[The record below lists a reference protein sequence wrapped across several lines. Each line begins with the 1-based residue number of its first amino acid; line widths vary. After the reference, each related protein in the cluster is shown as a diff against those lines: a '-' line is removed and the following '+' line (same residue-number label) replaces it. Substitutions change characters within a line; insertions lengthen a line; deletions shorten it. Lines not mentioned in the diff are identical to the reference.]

1 MAKETKVGELVL
13 DFKVRIEAL
22 EKGLE
27 TAKKKLK
34 QIEEENKQ
42 LKNSNKG
49 LESSFIAM
57 SAVAVAS
64 LVKIGNA
71 VKNAVNQ
78 YNRYTNSMN
87 ALNKTA
93 KATGNTM
100 SDVQNIISDVNEF
113 KLMDEGDLNSSI
125 KNLLNYGF
133 TAQQTSEILNV
144 LQDAAVGNRQECY
157 TLSEAVRVTTEGIRM
172 ENSVLSDAAGVQ
184 KNISKMYEDY
194 AKTLGKTTDALS
206 QAEKAQAV
214 YNGIMEEASMFTGSA
229 KEMAEGYQ
237 GQQAQLNATTL
248 DLQRTFGEA
257 MIPTMTELTKV
268 QNGLLSG
275 ITSLIKEH
283 KAGAAG
289 ITTFTTILLGASVA
303 IGAGT
308 KAIGA
313 YKAAAKAADMTTKAF
328 TASLLKNPLF
338 IGALAIS
345 AGIAALFAYKTAT
358 EETTDAQAKLAEITE
373 RYNQIANGTLE
384 ITDENTLEMEDRNK
398 HINEQIKLL
407 ENLENLQ
414 KEYDEAPKG
423 SYVIEMAKN
432 LEVAEDGTIKFTKS
446 TYELKQEIKAAEK
459 AFKDAQKENG
469 NYGDSLDELNEKL
482 NETTNFLTEA
492 NAIKNISKA
501 TDIEEVKQQ
510 QISAAQLK
518 NNVDV
523 MQSYLDIVKKGETST
538 TEYKEAVKKL
548 TEAYPLAVNAEGI
561 LIDTAQ
567 DLINAERLKAD
578 EAWKGSQDVIK
589 ANMDTI
595 KSAMNAEQYHKQLAQ
610 SMGIS
615 YENLIP
621 TLTSVL
627 NILQAMSST
636 SHVQVAGATVKSS
649 IPKTSAKSGGGSSSY
664 SNKALD
670 KYKKDLEYKKSL
682 DKLSLQ
688 EEIAGYE
695 YALKK
700 YAKTQDEKREL
711 TTKIYEL
718 RKSLQ
723 EKELDD
729 FLEELDYKKSLDQL
743 SLEEE
748 IKQQKYAL
756 NNLAKTTEQRKE
768 LIVSIYEL
776 EKELEEDRKEKLR
789 ESAEFDRKLL
799 DNATRYRERYIAKQ
813 ERLRGAEYAVEERT
827 ADLDEIIKRH
837 REYLNQILK
846 DERYSLEER
855 RQIWEEE
862 LDIIADYEKKKRDLR
877 ISAIDNTLNQL
888 KNAITKQCEEMKE
901 AEEKAIEQ
909 NIELVEKWRDA
920 RIEAINAEYDAR
932 IEAINK
938 ELDALNKAE
947 KQKTRDEE
955 DADYEKKKLRLEQL
969 IAYEHD
975 ATTKA
980 NYEKELAK
988 LTAEHNK
995 TLDDRAL
1002 EDKKEN
1008 LKEEQDLLKEEQKT
1022 KIEAIEAEAQ
1032 AKIDSYNR
1040 QLEAMQEYYNKQI
1053 ATAEETAQKLL
1064 LNVENSQEEILRLL
1078 ETYGDSYEITGQT
1091 FGEKLG
1097 QGFAEVAMQKIQN
1110 AISTIQKTIDAAI
1123 ESNIEKL
1130 ASQSEIT
1137 ANSVSGSG
1145 NTTINKTINVEQN
1158 NTITTPVDSPSV
1170 MAKKQETIGKGLAKS
1185 LSYII

>member
-1 MAKETKVGELVL
+1 MAKQTKVGELVL
-13 DFKVRIEAL
+13 DFKIKLEAL

-27 TAKKKLK
+27 TAKKKLE

-64 LVKIGNA
+64 FVKIGNA
-71 VKNAVNQ
+71 VKDAVNQ

-214 YNGIMEEASMFTGSA
+214 YNGIMAEASMFTGSA

-268 QNGLLSG
+268 QNGLLTG
-275 ITSLIKEH
+275 ITSLIKEN
-283 KAGAAG
+283 KAGIAG
-289 ITTFTTILLGASVA
+289 FTTFTTILLGASVA

-313 YKAAAKAADMTTKAF
+313 YKAAAIAANMTTKAF
-328 TASLLKNPLF
+328 TLSLLANPLF
-338 IGALAIS
+338 VGALAIS
-345 AGIAALFAYKTAT
+345 VGIGALSAFNTKMQESIDKMEEQTEKSKQLVEALKNFKENDMTYTDAERGLVEEEAKKAEEIIKIHNDKKAAIEKIENDITNTAKNMEMPDFVKKANLESLNMKLRDAKKAFEDFKKENIATGQTIEFFEDKVKVLTKTLELNDAKQEFLTQTNISANRQALINIAQTKADIEGKKELLNILKQGKTGT
-358 EETTDAQAKLAEITE
+358 EEYTDAKNQLVKVYPELA
-373 RYNQIANGTLE
+373 RVN
-384 ITDENTLEMEDRNK
+384 ENTIASTEK
-398 HINEQIKLL
+398 TI
-407 ENLENLQ
+407 
-414 KEYDEAPKG
+414 EA
-423 SYVIEMAKN
+423 E
-432 LEVAEDGTIKFTKS
+432 E
-446 TYELKQEIKAAEK
+446 KAAESEWNL
-459 AFKDAQKENG
+459 AQETIKNSIAELNAMKT
-469 NYGDSLDELNEKL
+469 NDELVQNIAVATKQKVDDVKNSIEAA
-482 NETTNFLTEA
+482 TNSL
-492 NAIKNISKA
+492 I
-501 TDIEEVKQQ
+501 
-510 QISAAQLK
+510 QLS
-518 NNVDV
+518 NLVPEDF
-523 MQSYLDIVKKGETST
+523 
-538 TEYKEAVKKL
+538 
-548 TEAYPLAVNAEGI
+548 
-561 LIDTAQ
+561 
-567 DLINAERLKAD
+567 
-578 EAWKGSQDVIK
+578 KGSI
-589 ANMDTI
+589 
-595 KSAMNAEQYHKQLAQ
+595 
-610 SMGIS
+610 
-615 YENLIP
+615 
-621 TLTSVL
+621 
-627 NILQAMSST
+627 
-636 SHVQVAGATVKSS
+636 ATATYK
-649 IPKTSAKSGGGSSSY
+649 PKTSTKSSGGSSSY

-670 KYKKDLEYKKSL
+670 NYKKDLEYKKSL
-682 DKLSLQ
+682 DKLSLE

-748 IKQQKYAL
+748 IKQRKYAL

-776 EKELEEDRKEKLR
+776 EKELEEDRKEKMK
-789 ESAEFDRKLL
+789 EAAEFDRQLL
-799 DNATRYRERYIAKQ
+799 NNATRYRERYIEKQ
-813 ERLRGAEYAVEERT
+813 EQLRGAEYAVEERT

-877 ISAIDNTLNQL
+877 ISAIDNTLSQL
-888 KNAITKQCEEMKE
+888 KNAITKQYEEMKE

-920 RIEAINAEYDAR
+920 RIDAINAEYDAR

-955 DADYEKKKLRLEQL
+955 DADYEKKRLRLEQL

-995 TLDDRAL
+995 TLEDRAL

-1008 LKEEQDLLKEEQKT
+1008 LKEQQDLLKEEQKS

-1040 QLEAMQEYYNKQI
+1040 QLEAMKEYYDKQI
-1053 ATAEETAQKLL
+1053 AAAEKTAQQLL

-1078 ETYGDSYEITGQT
+1078 ETYGDGYEITGQT
-1091 FGEKLG
+1091 FGEKLA
-1097 QGFAEVAMQKIQN
+1097 QGFADVAMQKIQS
-1110 AISTIQKTIDAAI
+1110 AISTIQKTIDAAV
-1123 ESNIEKL
+1123 ESNIQKL
-1130 ASQSEIT
+1130 ASQSEMA
-1137 ANSVSGSG
+1137 ANTVSGSG

-1170 MAKKQETIGKGLAKS
+1170 MAKKQETLNQKLAMS
-1185 LSYII
+1185 LSYIV

>member
-1 MAKETKVGELVL
+1 MEKQTRVGELVL
-13 DFKVRIEAL
+13 DFKIKLEAL

-27 TAKKKLK
+27 TAKKKLE

-49 LESSFIAM
+49 LESSFIAI

-64 LVKIGNA
+64 FVKIGNA
-71 VKNAVNQ
+71 VKDAVNQ

-194 AKTLGKTTDALS
+194 AKTLGKSTDALT

-214 YNGIMEEASMFTGSA
+214 YNGIMAEASMFTGSA

-268 QNGLLSG
+268 QNGLLTG
-275 ITSLIKEH
+275 ITSLIEEN
-283 KAGAAG
+283 KAGTAG
-289 ITTFTTILLGASVA
+289 VTTFTTVLLAGAIT
-303 IGAGT
+303 IGGIT
-308 KAIGA
+308 KAISIFRA
-313 YKAAAKAADMTTKAF
+313 STLATTIATKGF
-328 TASLLKNPLF
+328 TAALMANPLF
-338 IGALAIS
+338 LGATMFTVGLSAMLAFFNAYNTKLQENIDKMAEATEKSKQLVESLKNFQENDWTYTETERNTVDEALVEAESIIQIYNYKKNEIEKIENSITDIQNKDAPDFIKNKVLEALTQQLNKAKKALEDYKKENLAEGQTIEDLEYKVKALTKTLEVNNAKQEFLTQTNIS
-345 AGIAALFAYKTAT
+345 ANRQALINIAQTKADIEGKKELLNILKQGKTET
-358 EETTDAQAKLAEITE
+358 EEYADAKNQLVKVYPELA
-373 RYNQIANGTLE
+373 RVN
-384 ITDENTLEMEDRNK
+384 ENTISSTEK
-398 HINEQIKLL
+398 TI
-407 ENLENLQ
+407 
-414 KEYDEAPKG
+414 EA
-423 SYVIEMAKN
+423 E
-432 LEVAEDGTIKFTKS
+432 E
-446 TYELKQEIKAAEK
+446 KAAESEWNL
-459 AFKDAQKENG
+459 AQETIKNSIAELNAMKT
-469 NYGDSLDELNEKL
+469 NDELVQDIAIATKQKVDDVKNSIEAA
-482 NETTNFLTEA
+482 TNSL
-492 NAIKNISKA
+492 
-501 TDIEEVKQQ
+501 V
-510 QISAAQLK
+510 QLS
-518 NNVDV
+518 NLVPEDF
-523 MQSYLDIVKKGETST
+523 
-538 TEYKEAVKKL
+538 
-548 TEAYPLAVNAEGI
+548 
-561 LIDTAQ
+561 
-567 DLINAERLKAD
+567 
-578 EAWKGSQDVIK
+578 KGSI
-589 ANMDTI
+589 
-595 KSAMNAEQYHKQLAQ
+595 
-610 SMGIS
+610 
-615 YENLIP
+615 
-621 TLTSVL
+621 
-627 NILQAMSST
+627 
-636 SHVQVAGATVKSS
+636 ATATYK
-649 IPKTSAKSGGGSSSY
+649 PKTSAKSGGGSSSY

-695 YALKK
+695 YALKR

-756 NNLAKTTEQRKE
+756 NNLAKTAEQRKE

-776 EKELEEDRKEKLR
+776 EKELEEDRKEKLK
-789 ESAEFDRKLL
+789 ESAEFERKLL
-799 DNATRYRERYIAKQ
+799 DNATRYRERYIEKQ
-813 ERLRGAEYAVEERT
+813 EQLRGAEYAVEERT
-827 ADLDEIIKRH
+827 KDLDEIIKRH

-855 RQIWEEE
+855 KQIWEEE

-877 ISAIDNTLNQL
+877 ISAIDNTLSQL
-888 KNAITKQCEEMKE
+888 KNAITKQYEEMKE
-901 AEEKAIEQ
+901 AEERAIEQ

-1064 LNVENSQEEILRLL
+1064 LNAENSQEEILRLL

-1130 ASQSEIT
+1130 ASQSGIV
-1137 ANSVSGSG
+1137 ANAASGSN

-1170 MAKKQETIGKGLAKS
+1170 MAKKQETLSKGLAKS